1 MTIDLTMICGRNL
14 KEKGTVNKS
23 RFYLCYLFTVSLLIF
38 NLNFFYIHQEKIQKQ
53 LRLANRALA
62 AAILKWDKLVGRS
75 NTTKKVVPCGFGVSG
90 LLCYFCLA
98 PLTSKTD

>member
-38 NLNFFYIHQEKIQKQ
+38 NLNFFNIQQEKIQKQ

-75 NTTKKVVPCGFGVSG
+75 NTTKKGFGVSG

>member
-38 NLNFFYIHQEKIQKQ
+38 SLNFFNIQQEKIQKQ

-62 AAILKWDKLVGRS
+62 AAILNGKEIGNSPNSL
-75 NTTKKVVPCGFGVSG
+75 
-90 LLCYFCLA
+90 FCQNQFV
-98 PLTSKTD
+98 